1 MTTIG
6 LLNEQPLHAALKHWY
21 ARPGDVLE
29 AALHGYI
36 VDLLRGNH
44 VIEIQTGNFAS
55 IRRKMRT
62 LSRHYRVTL
71 VYPVAYERWIVKLP
85 TTTYGLPIRRKAP
98 QRQRMNQLFQEL
110 VSFPDLL
117 QCPNFS
123 IEIACIQA
131 EEVQRYDRRHGR
143 QRRGWV
149 QVERRL
155 LGVLKQHVI
164 ATPSDLWSLISWE
177 LPEPFQSLHLARVLN
192 RPRWF
197 AQKVAYCLRES
208 GASTAI
214 GKVGNAFVYSHVPN
228 DGLRPH
234 NRMASPTEGVAVPAL
249 PHTRASTPVL
259 ANTYAPS

>member
-29 AALHGYI
+29 AALDGYI
-36 VDLLRGNH
+36 VDLLRGH
-44 VIEIQTGNFAS
+44 HIIEIQTGSFAA
-55 IRRKMRT
+55 IRQKMRT
-62 LSRHYRVTL
+62 LCQHYRVTL

-85 TTTYGLPIRRKAP
+85 TTAHGQPVRRKAP
-98 QRQRMNQLFQEL
+98 RRQRMDQLFQEL

-131 EEVQRYDRRHGR
+131 EEVRRYDRRHGR
-143 QRRGWV
+143 RRRGWV
-149 QVERRL
+149 MVERRL
-155 LGVLKQHVI
+155 LGVLKRHVI

-177 LPEPFQSLHLARVLN
+177 LPEPFQTLQLARVLN

-208 GASTAI
+208 GASTVI
-214 GKVGNAFVYSHVPN
+214 GKVGNALVYSRTPRDGVRSQISSGALSGVLVPYTMECTTFT
-228 DGLRPH
+228 DAR
-234 NRMASPTEGVAVPAL
+234 RTV
-249 PHTRASTPVL
+249 
-259 ANTYAPS
+259 